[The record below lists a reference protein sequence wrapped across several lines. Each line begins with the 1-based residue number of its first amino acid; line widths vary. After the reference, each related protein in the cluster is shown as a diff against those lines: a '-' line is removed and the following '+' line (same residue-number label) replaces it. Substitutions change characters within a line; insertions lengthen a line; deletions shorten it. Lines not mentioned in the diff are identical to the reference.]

1 MKFIK
6 SQAELDE
13 VLESLRTDGK
23 TIGFVP
29 TLGALHEGH
38 GSLIARS
45 KRQTDFTV
53 CSIFVN
59 PTQFNEST
67 DLAKYPRTLDADKA
81 LLEELDCD
89 LLFYPDVET
98 VYPNGF
104 SDSPDI
110 DLQGLDEVL
119 EGAFRGGHFD
129 GVVQVVKRL
138 LELVKPSHLYLG
150 QKDFQ
155 QFSIVQFMIDYYE
168 IPTMLVV
175 CPIKREKSGLAMSSR
190 NMRLTPKNRERAVI
204 IKRTLDYAQRRLKNH
219 FVKEVRAYAFNRMK
233 IDGFRPEYFEIVD
246 GRTLK
251 AVESMD
257 ESDYIVACTAVWAG
271 EIRLIDNKI
280 YKKPKTK

>member
-1 MKFIK
+1 MKC
-6 SQAELDE
+6 SNA
-13 VLESLRTDGK
+13 LRSDGK

-104 SDSPDI
+104 SDRPDI
-110 DLQGLDEVL
+110 DLRGLDEVL
-119 EGAFRGGHFD
+119 EGAFRARSF
-129 GVVQVVKRL
+129 
-138 LELVKPSHLYLG
+138 
-150 QKDFQ
+150 
-155 QFSIVQFMIDYYE
+155 
-168 IPTMLVV
+168 
-175 CPIKREKSGLAMSSR
+175 
-190 NMRLTPKNRERAVI
+190 
-204 IKRTLDYAQRRLKNH
+204 
-219 FVKEVRAYAFNRMK
+219 
-233 IDGFRPEYFEIVD
+233 
-246 GRTLK
+246 
-251 AVESMD
+251 
-257 ESDYIVACTAVWAG
+257 
-271 EIRLIDNKI
+271 
-280 YKKPKTK
+280 